1 MTGISE
7 HEAMRRDALQ
17 EVLNISMGQAANNLA
32 QLIDTRVHLSIPRL
46 HWVSSKHPEKLD
58 ETLTVID
65 VGALM
70 RQSFR
75 GTLRGEVIVSFD
87 QQSRHHQL
95 AECLGYSESL
105 TVAQSHELTL
115 EITNILAGA
124 CLKGLAEQLEIEIHF
139 GPPSILSA
147 HSKASDYLARQSLP
161 WTDALFMEVRFTV
174 ESISMGTDLLI
185 CMPGEYTDRVFA
197 LIDEL
202 LGDV

>member
-1 MTGISE
+1 MNEMTE
-7 HEAMRRDALQ
+7 REAMRRDALQ

-46 HWVSSKHPEKLD
+46 HWVHSKHPEKLN
-58 ETLTVID
+58 ETLAVID
-65 VGALM
+65 AGALM

-75 GTLRGEVIVSFD
+75 GDLRGEVIVSFD
-87 QQSRHHQL
+87 EQSRHHLL
-95 AECLGYSESL
+95 AECLGYRASPSL
-105 TVAQSHELTL
+105 AECHELTL

-147 HSKASDYLARQSLP
+147 HSSVTDYLSRQPLP
-161 WTDALFMEVRFTV
+161 WTDALFMEIRFTV

-185 CMPGEYTDRVFA
+185 CMPGEYTNRIFA